1 MDLLVMSRS
10 HKKRPFYGLAGSR
23 TGIQK
28 WFRSSENRAKR
39 KKVRQI
45 LTKALL
51 GYDVIMPHEKE
62 YGNEWAS
69 PRDGKV
75 RLDNW
80 KGFKQ
85 AWREYNKFV
94 KSDATGIDAIICKSY
109 ISVMR
114 K

>member
-1 MDLLVMSRS
+1 MARS
-10 HKKRPFYGLAGSR
+10 HKKRPFYGIAMKRSSA
-23 TGIQK
+23 QK

-39 KKVRQI
+39 KKVKQL

-51 GYDVIMPHEKE
+51 GLDVIMPHEKE

-75 RLDNW
+75 RLDHW
-80 KGFKQ
+80 KGLKR
-85 AWREYNKFV
+85 AWIEYEKMV
-94 KSDATGIDAIICKSY
+94 KSSFQADIALSCIK
-109 ISVMR
+109 VMR